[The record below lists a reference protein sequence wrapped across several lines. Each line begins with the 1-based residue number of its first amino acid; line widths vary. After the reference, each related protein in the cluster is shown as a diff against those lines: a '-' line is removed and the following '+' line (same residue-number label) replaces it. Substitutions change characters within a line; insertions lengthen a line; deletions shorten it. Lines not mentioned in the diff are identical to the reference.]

1 MEVILSLDEFK
12 IKNEGT
18 QDKLTEDE
26 RKKII
31 EKIMNDRK
39 TEREK
44 ERRIRR
50 GVFRGRKRNNFRRG
64 RVFRGRAFSVRFIG
78 FLKEIILLEQEIKV
92 VL

>member
-26 RKKII
+26 RKKI
-31 EKIMNDRK
+31 EKIMNDWK

-50 GVFRGRKRNNFRRG
+50 EVFRGRKRNNFRRG

>member
-1 MEVILSLDEFK
+1 MKE
-12 IKNEGT
+12 
-18 QDKLTEDE
+18 
-26 RKKII
+26 KII

-64 RVFRGRAFSVRFIG
+64 RVFRGRGLSVRFIG
-78 FLKEIILLEQEIKV
+78 FLKEIILLEEEIKV